1 MIKNS
6 DAMNVNNAAI
16 FKRKMMENSENIL
29 LQDPLAKYLKRR
41 TEVNSENEKKPG
53 KRELKKNIHVRLG
66 NLKKITK
73 EPRRLRDLSIERKL
87 QQDTSTDNVKRKQ
100 VTDRTPLRRTH
111 QKFRKNN
118 EPIKKPEPSRRM
130 MVQNTYVRRGSNDDK
145 NKRKLRK
152 KNEKNIADNVKRR
165 MVETSGKSLR
175 RSHNTEDK
183 VRRQKPTKSMENTEV
198 KRRSNK
204 IIDPIAE
211 NELIREKNRRISKKN
226 RRLSK
231 QKESKRRNMK
241 ISEINQRRSPPAD
254 DVKLQSKKTNETLL
268 QDSTTLPKNKPV
280 LVIRRNP
287 KKSIPT
293 MENTTVTPTVSTSKP
308 IAKNKTEPQ
317 PTNIFKRSVLSG

>member
-6 DAMNVNNAAI
+6 DAMNVNNAEV
-16 FKRKMMENSENIL
+16 FKQNMMENSENIL
-29 LQDPLAKYLKRR
+29 FQDPLANYLKRR
-41 TEVNSENEKKPG
+41 TEVNSVNEKKP
-53 KRELKKNIHVRLG
+53 RDLKKNIHVRLG

-87 QQDTSTDNVKRKQ
+87 QQDTITDNVKRKQ
-100 VTDRTPLRRTH
+100 VTDRTPLRR
-111 QKFRKNN
+111 NN
-118 EPIKKPEPSRRM
+118 DPIKIPEPSRRM

-165 MVETSGKSLR
+165 MVEASGKSLR

-241 ISEINQRRSPPAD
+241 ISEINQRRSPATD
-254 DVKLQSKKTNETLL
+254 DVKLQTKKTNET

-280 LVIRRNP
+280 LVIRRNH

-293 MENTTVTPTVSTSKP
+293 MENTTIVPTVSTSKP

-317 PTNIFKRSVLSG
+317 PTNIFKRSVLSE